1 MIKGLFLE
9 GAGWDSRNM
18 CLVEAEPMQMVSAM
32 PAIHFKPVERKKT
45 NKSESVQ
52 QQQQLLLLLC
62 LTDISPL
69 FQLCVGMYACPC
81 YYFPVRSGGAGRASF
96 VVSVELMSGAV
107 NPDHWIKRGTAL
119 LMSLDH

>member
-1 MIKGLFLE
+1 MLIKGLFLE
-9 GAGWDSRNM
+9 GAGWDSRNL

-52 QQQQLLLLLC
+52 QQLLSC
-62 LTDISPL
+62 LMTDVSPL
-69 FQLCVGMYACPC
+69 FQLCVGMYVCPC